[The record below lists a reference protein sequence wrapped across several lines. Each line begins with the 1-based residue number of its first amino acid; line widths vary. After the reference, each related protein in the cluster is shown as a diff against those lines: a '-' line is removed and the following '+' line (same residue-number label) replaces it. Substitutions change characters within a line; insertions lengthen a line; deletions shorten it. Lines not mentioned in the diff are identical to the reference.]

1 MKNDINATSSRRS
14 STTAACSPVR
24 GRPSIARSC
33 SIISREVL
41 RLLHVDLE
49 DENLLDTPRR
59 WAESLITMTSGYDF
73 TDVKKLT
80 TLFRKAC
87 SAADEKCQNLVV
99 IGGTYKT
106 LCAHHILPFFGQF
119 IIGYIPDKMIIGASK
134 IPRIVEVH
142 MRRLQSQEHLAHD
155 VADTIEQILEP
166 NGIAVWMGGV
176 HLCMVMRGVEQESSF
191 METNVLRG
199 AFLERRA
206 DAAGVHVHRE
216 PARAARVTETCV
228 TIARR
233 SRKLRGSRC
242 LPDDGPSPLLSSR
255 SPSWAADSRT
265 RSRASTT
272 GTSRDGRASTTSPTC
287 RCRRRRAQ
295 AAQQFDRPAAK

>member
-1 MKNDINATSSRRS
+1 MKNDINGELDAIINDRGLLTS
-14 STTAACSPVR
+14 P
-24 GRPSIARSC
+24 RPSIDRPQLQQHLA
-33 SIISREVL
+33 EVL

-99 IGGTYKT
+99 IGGTFKT
-106 LCAHHILPFFGQF
+106 LCAHHILPFFGKF
-119 IIGYIPDKMIIGASK
+119 IIGYIPDKTIIGASK

-142 MRRLQSQEHLAHD
+142 MRKLQSQEHLAHD
-155 VADTIEQILEP
+155 VADTIEHILEP
-166 NGIAVWMGGV
+166 SGIAVWMGGV

-199 AFLERRA
+199 VFLE
-206 DAAGVHVHRE
+206 DE
-216 PARAARVTETCV
+216 
-228 TIARR
+228 
-233 SRKLRGSRC
+233 
-242 LPDDGPSPLLSSR
+242 
-255 SPSWAADSRT
+255 RT
-265 RSRASTT
+265 RQEFMSIVN
-272 GTSRDGRASTTSPTC
+272 
-287 RCRRRRAQ
+287 RRGPRE
-295 AAQQFDRPAAK
+295 